1 MDADRTTAYLSVPI
15 CGETFQV
22 TDREGDEWIVACIE
36 SADKKHFYHK
46 GYVFWPDEEEEE

>member
-36 SADKKHFYHK
+36 SADRKHFYHK